1 MKHLMISF
9 NVFVLYLF
17 FGTSSFAQYSVQ
29 LEPPSCEDIRVFE
42 PYSLSLKVNHIQMVP
57 FQDKKPFFCA
67 LEDRIEKRSAIPFRF
82 RLGSLDYVNILEN
95 KK

>member
-17 FGTSSFAQYSVQ
+17 FGASSFAQYSVP
-29 LEPPSCEDIRVFE
+29 LEVPACGEIRVFE
-42 PYSLSLKVNHIQMVP
+42 PYTLSSRENKFQMVP

-67 LEDRIEKRSAIPFRF
+67 LEDRIEKRSAVPFRF